1 MCKVNIAL
9 TTATQTTFL
18 SLTCEKAVYDDNIVQ
33 QITCDDHST
42 SLSLLSDAASCTCGN
57 PGRQLTWEAWVKEYT
72 HHVVVLQSALSG
84 DGRMHVPSRANLPL
98 LMLVK
103 VLHL

>member
-9 TTATQTTFL
+9 TTATQTSFL

-42 SLSLLSDAASCTCGN
+42 GLSLLSDAASCTCGN
-57 PGRQLTWEAWVKEYT
+57 SGRQLVGSLGERVYSPCCCFAVCPVWRWKNACAQQLIY
-72 HHVVVLQSALSG
+72 HY
-84 DGRMHVPSRANLPL
+84 
-98 LMLVK
+98 
-103 VLHL
+103 